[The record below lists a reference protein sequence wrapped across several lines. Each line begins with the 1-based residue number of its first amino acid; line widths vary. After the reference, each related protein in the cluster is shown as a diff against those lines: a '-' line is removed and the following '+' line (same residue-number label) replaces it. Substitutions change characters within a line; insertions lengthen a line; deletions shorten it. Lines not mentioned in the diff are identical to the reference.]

1 MSRRVVKKYANRR
14 LYDVASSRY
23 ITQAELKE
31 LVIAGEGVQVL
42 DARSGADRTR
52 EVLLLIVA
60 EQEQLGRPIL
70 SEALLL
76 ALIRYYGHPLQQ
88 MASRYLEISMQ
99 QLQAQSVAIARQ
111 LQNPTVS
118 ATEFMNRLAQSGVDW
133 FQQMQTAMAQAL
145 RGQHD
150 SEEKE

>member
-31 LVIAGEGVQVL
+31 LVIAGERIQVL

-76 ALIRYYGHPLQQ
+76 SLIDL
-88 MASRYLEISMQ
+88 S
-99 QLQAQSVAIARQ
+99 
-111 LQNPTVS
+111 
-118 ATEFMNRLAQSGVDW
+118 
-133 FQQMQTAMAQAL
+133 
-145 RGQHD
+145 
-150 SEEKE
+150 